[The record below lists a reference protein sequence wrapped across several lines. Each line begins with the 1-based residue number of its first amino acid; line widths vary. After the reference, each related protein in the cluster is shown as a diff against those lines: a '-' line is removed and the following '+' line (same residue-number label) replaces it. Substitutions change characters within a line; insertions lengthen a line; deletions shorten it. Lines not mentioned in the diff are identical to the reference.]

1 MKATEGKMDNAFDI
15 KEIMKLLPH
24 RYPFVMIDRIL
35 EMTPGEKVVA
45 LKNVTI
51 NEPFFQGHF
60 PENPIMPGVLII
72 EAMGQAGA
80 VLAAKSLDQETHGSL
95 IYFMGMDKVKFRK
108 PVTPGDQLIF
118 KLQFLKQRRNV
129 FKMSG
134 TAYVDEKVVA
144 QAELMATFGEGE

>member
-1 MKATEGKMDNAFDI
+1 MDKALDI
-15 KEIMKLLPH
+15 QEIIKLLPH
-24 RYPFVMIDRIL
+24 RYPFIMIDRIL
-35 EMTPGEKVVA
+35 ELTPGEKVIA

-80 VLAAKSLDQETHGSL
+80 VLAAKSMERESHDSL
-95 IYFMGMDKVKFRK
+95 IYFMGMDKVKFHK
-108 PVTPGDQLIF
+108 PVIPGDQLIF
-118 KLQFLKQRRNV
+118 EMKFLKQRRNV
-129 FKMSG
+129 FRMSG

-144 QAELMATFGEGE
+144 QAELMATFGEEK

>member
-1 MKATEGKMDNAFDI
+1 MDKALDI
-15 KEIMKLLPH
+15 QEIMKLLPH
-24 RYPFVMIDRIL
+24 RYPFIMIDRIL
-35 EMTPGEKVVA
+35 ELTPGEKIIA

-60 PENPIMPGVLII
+60 PANPIMPGVLII

-80 VLAAKSLDQETHGSL
+80 VLAAKSLEREPHDVL

-118 KLQFLKQRRNV
+118 EIKFLKQRRNV
-129 FKMSG
+129 FRMSG
-134 TAYVDEKVVA
+134 TAYVDENIVA
-144 QAELMATFGEGE
+144 QAELMATFGEEK

>member
-1 MKATEGKMDNAFDI
+1 MKVTEGKMDKAFDI
-15 KEIMKLLPH
+15 QEIMKLLPH
-24 RYPFVMIDRIL
+24 RYPFIMIDRIL
-35 EMTPGEKVVA
+35 ELTPGEKVIA

-80 VLAAKSLDQETHGSL
+80 VLAAKSLELEPHGSL

-118 KLQFLKQRRNV
+118 EMKFLKQRRNV
-129 FKMSG
+129 FRMSG
-134 TAYVDEKVVA
+134 TAYVDENVVA
-144 QAELMATFGEGE
+144 QAELMATFGEK